1 MDIGGGDARDFNRG
15 RQVETR
21 RASNG
26 KTQKSASP
34 AVAGKYDEERCK
46 SGKEGFLETR
56 RVGEGSFD
64 DANSVSNAEW
74 LLAGAW
80 LGARL
85 CGKAQARPGHARSG
99 ESPDPES
106 SGLLQRSAGP
116 QSTAPAGLAPG
127 RPPCSI
133 VAPAYVGQSFAPG
146 PSGDERARIREYW
159 STVLVLRC
167 TPYSAGPGARF
178 ADRRSGRW
186 TVTATDGL

>member
-1 MDIGGGDARDFNRG
+1 MVVVDIGGRDARDFNQG

-34 AVAGKYDEERCK
+34 AMAGKYDKERCK

-74 LLAGAW
+74 LLAGTW
-80 LGARL
+80 LDSRL
-85 CGKAQARPGHARSG
+85 RPGRAMSG

-116 QSTAPAGLAPG
+116 QSAAPAGLAPG

-133 VAPAYVGQSFAPG
+133 VAPAYVGQSLAPR

-159 STVLVLRC
+159 STVLVLKR
-167 TPYSAGPGARF
+167 TPTRRTLQVLVQGSGAL
-178 ADRRSGRW
+178 DGGRW